1 MSILARPAA
10 ALLGAAL
17 LLGFGCREAPPEDPV
32 IVQIGDRSVTRSE
45 FERYLAATG
54 AGVDQGAAG
63 ELESALLEQFIEE
76 HLLLRAADEEGIEV
90 DAGEPQERQEQDKLG
105 PQAAGKE
112 ATTFAAGDE
121 SEPSSLPRR
130 RSDPASVL
138 RIRKLIETKVLSGIQ
153 VTDEEVAAYYE
164 NRRSHFRRPEA
175 VDVSQILLET
185 REQAER
191 TRQEL
196 GRQPGRFEELARERS
211 IGPEAAT
218 GGRLGA
224 FRRGELPSVFEQ
236 EVFGLPA
243 GRLSPVVQTDFGYH
257 VFRVNRVIAAHEL
270 SLPEATDTIRVEL
283 MRRKSDEALTGYL
296 GELKKRNPVAVF
308 AERLGFP
315 YLDRKARGEDRVATQ
330 GKEDAQ

>member
-1 MSILARPAA
+1 MSILDRRAA
-10 ALLGAAL
+10 ALWAGAL

-76 HLLLRAADEEGIEV
+76 QLLLRAADEEGIGV
-90 DAGEPQERQEQDKLG
+90 GAGEPQEQEKLG
-105 PQAAGKE
+105 AQAAGKE
-112 ATTFAAGDE
+112 ATSGADGDE

-153 VTDEEVAAYYE
+153 VSDEEVAAYYQ

-191 TRQEL
+191 VRQEL

-211 IGPEAAT
+211 VGPEAAT

-236 EVFGLPA
+236 EVFGLPP

-270 SLPEATDTIRVEL
+270 SLKEASDAIRVEL

-296 GELKKRNPVAVF
+296 EALKKRNPVTVF

-315 YLDRKARGEDRVATQ
+315 YIDRKARGEDRVATQ